1 MKDVSWKVKTLRTA
15 TAQAIIKVGD
25 LGMEA
30 INNKTV
36 PKGDP
41 FEISKIAGMLAV
53 KNTAA
58 VIPHCHP
65 MPTENTDIDFEIS
78 GNKIIIELS
87 VTTIYKT
94 GCEIEAIYGATT
106 TAVTLYDL
114 LKPIDTELEITDIKL
129 LRKKG
134 GKSDFVKDIDPNL
147 QATVIVMSDSIA
159 AEKKHDKSGKSIVN
173 KLEEC
178 GVPNINYHIIPD
190 EKDDLQN
197 LVNSS
202 LEEGSKLIITT
213 GGTGLSPRDIT
224 PESLLPMLDV
234 EIPGIMEAARSYGQE
249 RTPYSML
256 SRGIAGL
263 MNDTL
268 VLALPGST
276 KGASESM
283 DALFPYILHIYKVIK
298 GRRHD

>member
-1 MKDVSWKVKTLRTA
+1 MKDVSWKVKTLRIA
-15 TAQAIIKVGD
+15 TAQAVVKVGEI
-25 LGMEA
+25 GMNA
-30 INNKTV
+30 IKNKTV

-53 KNTAA
+53 KNTAG

-65 MPTENTDIDFEIS
+65 MPTENTNIDFEIN
-78 GNKIIIELS
+78 GNEITIKLS

-114 LKPIDTELEITDIKL
+114 LKPIDTNLEITDVKL
-129 LRKKG
+129 LKKSG
-134 GKSDFVKDIDPNL
+134 GKTDFAKDANPDL
-147 QATVIVMSDSIA
+147 LATVIVMSDSISA
-159 AEKKHDKSGKSIVN
+159 GKKHDKSGKAIVS
-173 KLEEC
+173 KLTAC
-178 GVPNINYHIIPD
+178 GITNIDYHIIPD
-190 EKDDLQN
+190 EKEDLQN

-202 LEEGSKLIITT
+202 LSKGSKLIITT

-224 PESLLPMLDV
+224 PESLRPMLDI
-234 EIPGIMEAARSYGQE
+234 EIPGIMEAARNYGQE

-263 MNDTL
+263 IKNTL

-283 DALFPYILHIYKVIK
+283 DALFPYILHIYKMIEGK
-298 GRRHD
+298 RHD

>member
-1 MKDVSWKVKTLRTA
+1 MKDISWKIKTLRTA
-15 TAQAIIKVGD
+15 TAQAIVKMGN

-53 KNTAA
+53 KNTAG

-65 MPTENTDIDFEIS
+65 MPTENTDIDFEI
-78 GNKIIIELS
+78 NENEITIKLS

-114 LKPIDTELEITDIKL
+114 LKPIDTDLEITDVKL
-129 LRKKG
+129 LEKRG
-134 GKSDFVKDIDPNL
+134 GKSDFVKDIEPNL
-147 QATVIVMSDSIA
+147 QASVIVMSDSIS
-159 AEKKHDKSGKSIVN
+159 KGTKHDKSGKAIVT

-178 GVPNINYHIIPD
+178 GISNINYHIIPD
-190 EKDDLQN
+190 EKEDLQN
-197 LVNSS
+197 LVNES
-202 LEEGSKLIITT
+202 LEKGSKLIITT

-224 PESLLPMLDV
+224 PESLRPMLDT
-234 EIPGIMEAARSYGQE
+234 EIPGIMEAVRSYGQE

-263 MNDTL
+263 INDTL

-283 DALFPYILHIYKVIK
+283 DALFPYILHIYRVIK